1 MIHSPIELHR
11 SAKVYATLG
20 CSVCSTELITG
31 EYVSE
36 AYAEQKMWEMVRTYG
51 WTVYAN
57 KAYCR
62 QCVNEL
68 MKTATD
74 REEGL

>member
-1 MIHSPIELHR
+1 MIQSPIELNQ
-11 SAKVYATLG
+11 SSKVYATLV
-20 CSVCSTELITG
+20 CSVCGTELITS
-31 EYVSE
+31 EYVSP
-36 AYAEQKMWEMVRTYG
+36 ALAEKKMWEMVREYG

-74 REEGL
+74 REEGV